1 MKLAERYPTIEALP
15 RTLPVFPLMG
25 CLLLPRAT
33 LPLNIFEP
41 RYLQLFD
48 DALSG
53 PRLVGIIQPAR
64 AVSEDEESP
73 QGKAIALR
81 SVGCVGRISAYQELD
96 DGRLVV
102 QLTGVARFTAKA
114 ELDTPRLY
122 RTLTVDYTRFAE
134 DTVVGQ
140 GAEEVDRDGLLSG
153 LKRFLEARDM
163 KADWDSIRRAP
174 SEQLV
179 NALSIMSPYGPEE
192 KQALLEAG
200 DLKTRASLLVA
211 LAEME
216 LAAGPGGGPGTL
228 LQ

>member
-1 MKLAERYPTIEALP
+1 MKLADRYPNVEVLP
-15 RTLPVFPLMG
+15 RTLPVFPLAG
-25 CLLLPRAT
+25 VLLLPRAT

-53 PRLVGIIQPAR
+53 ARLVGIIQPAR
-64 AVSEDEESP
+64 QVVEGDESP
-73 QGKAIALR
+73 QGKAVALR
-81 SVGCVGRISAYQELD
+81 TVGCVGRMSAYQELD

-102 QLTGVARFTAKA
+102 QLTGVARFTVTS
-114 ELDTPRLY
+114 ENDTPRLY
-122 RTLTVDYTRFAE
+122 RSLTVDYTRFAE
-134 DTVVGQ
+134 DTVVGH
-140 GAEEVDRDGLLSG
+140 GADEVDRDGLLAG
-153 LKRFLEARDM
+153 FKRFLEARDM

-174 SEQLV
+174 NEQLV

-216 LAAGPGGGPGTL
+216 LAAGHRGAAKTS